1 MSSYVMSQ
9 DGYAVVS
16 SDGPGEYVV
25 VGESCAG
32 HMDDIQL
39 TPGHVAYITTGEQLF
54 NSIQLHTWLLNA
66 QLTANAALHSRY

>member
-1 MSSYVMSQ
+1 
-9 DGYAVVS
+9 
-16 SDGPGEYVV
+16 
-25 VGESCAG
+25 
-32 HMDDIQL
+32 MDDIQL